1 MREREMAA
9 EQRRERG
16 LLILFEGIDRSG
28 KTTQCRMLFEKLRS
42 EGIEVRQQRFP
53 DRSTALGKMIDGY
66 LQKKTPMSPQMSHLL
81 FSANRW
87 EAKDKIEALLN
98 RGVHVILD
106 RYAHSGVAYS
116 IAQMED
122 CGSCEQVLNWCIG
135 ADEGLTKPD
144 VQIFLDLGALDAR
157 KRRSYGEEL
166 HETVEMQSRVVK
178 AYRDILFGENEW
190 LVLDAMQSK
199 ESVHS
204 RIWKHVSEKLRDQNL
219 RTSKLNKLWR

>member
-1 MREREMAA
+1 M
-9 EQRRERG
+9 
-16 LLILFEGIDRSG
+16 ILFEGIDRSG
-28 KTTQCRMLFEKLRS
+28 KTTQCRMLFERMNA
-42 EGIEVRQQRFP
+42 EGIKVTQQRFP
-53 DRSTALGKMIDGY
+53 DRSTALGKVINGY

-87 EAKDKIEALLN
+87 EAKDRIEALLSK
-98 RGVHVILD
+98 GVHVILD

-116 IAQMED
+116 IAQME
-122 CGSCEQVLNWCIG
+122 GSCEQVLNWCIG

-157 KRRSYGEEL
+157 KRRSFGEEL
-166 HETVEMQSRVVK
+166 HETVEMQSKVVK

-204 RIWKHVSEKLRDQNL
+204 RIWKHVSEKLEDQKL
-219 RTSKLNKLWR
+219 RTSGFNKLWR